1 MKILETPRLLLRP
14 WQEEDAEDMFEY
26 AKDPRVGP
34 YAGWTPHKSLSDTR
48 LTIRG
53 FMHDTHCDTRAVVLK
68 SEGRPIGSIG
78 LHNRSPRKVR
88 RNRQERE
95 IGYVLN
101 PAYWGNG
108 YIPEAVNA
116 LLAGQLSY
124 NPSVQ
129 CSHHD
134 HDHHHG
140 EGGCGEDKH
149 GCSGHGGSCGGHH

>member
-68 SEGRPIGSIG
+68 SEGRPIGQY
-78 LHNRSPRKVR
+78 R
-88 RNRQERE
+88 
-95 IGYVLN
+95 
-101 PAYWGNG
+101 PA
-108 YIPEAVNA
+108 
-116 LLAGQLSY
+116 
-124 NPSVQ
+124 
-129 CSHHD
+129 
-134 HDHHHG
+134 
-140 EGGCGEDKH
+140 
-149 GCSGHGGSCGGHH
+149 